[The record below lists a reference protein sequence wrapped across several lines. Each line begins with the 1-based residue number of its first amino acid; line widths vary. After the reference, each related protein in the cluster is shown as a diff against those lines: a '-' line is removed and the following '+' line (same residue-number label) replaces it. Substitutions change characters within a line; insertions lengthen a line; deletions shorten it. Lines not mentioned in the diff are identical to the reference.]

1 MAIYYNYNN
10 VKVLVNNQFVI
21 ADSLSFSLSTS
32 LSDHEEIDRKGGFT
46 QVADGGLTTTVS
58 LSYFVAGTD
67 PLFSFLNSTDAIPLQ
82 AGGMTLQKGYLTSY
96 SITAA
101 THGPVKVSASL
112 QFYEDFGGSFNAET
126 VDDVSRDYLKFS
138 DMDLTFSGINATS
151 NIVSLNYSMSNN
163 IEPQYEIDDL
173 TPKSVKFG
181 KKVTSLSLDTFN
193 FQEGLTYNG
202 KDVTVTFTLGP
213 QTYTTAGKIKTKD
226 VAIGFGEKILA
237 NLSIDSSSYGGTPVL
252 SSNSTTVSVGSILYI
267 WGTNLQDATAVY
279 FNNNIKAQE
288 VKTGAVNS
296 STGDNGIS
304 VIVPKFAKPGPV
316 RIITPN
322 GEVSY
327 NVTAVN
333 NQSFIP

>member
-151 NIVSLNYSMSNN
+151 NIVNLNYSMSNN
-163 IEPQYEIDDL
+163 IEPLYEIDDL

-237 NLSIDSSSYGGTPVL
+237 NLSIDSSSYGGAPTITNDAPSGGAL
-252 SSNSTTVSVGSILYI
+252 NVGQTFTIT
-267 WGTNLQDATAVY
+267 GTNLGSTTAVY
-279 FNNNIKAQE
+279 FSNNIKANDFVSISDTE
-288 VKTGAVNS
+288 IKVK
-296 STGDNGIS
+296 I
-304 VIVPKFAKPGPV
+304 PRFAKNGPYKVITAGGEIV
-316 RIITPN
+316 RPVIQIN
-322 GEVSY
+322 SV
-327 NVTAVN
+327 
-333 NQSFIP
+333 FIP

>member
-21 ADSLSFSLSTS
+21 ADSLSFSLSAS
-32 LSDHEEIDRKGGFT
+32 ISDHEEIDRKGGFT

-67 PLFSFLNSTDAIPLQ
+67 PLFSFLNSTGAIPLQ

-126 VDDVSRDYLKFS
+126 VDNASRDYLKFS

-151 NIVSLNYSMSNN
+151 NIVSLNYSLSNN
-163 IEPQYEIDDL
+163 IEPQYEIGDL
-173 TPKSVKFG
+173 TPRSVKFG

-213 QTYTTAGKIKTKD
+213 QAYTTAGKIKTKD

-237 NLSIDSSSYGGTPVL
+237 NLSIDSSSYGGAPTITNDSPSGGAL
-252 SSNSTTVSVGSILYI
+252 NVGQTFTIT
-267 WGTNLQDATAVY
+267 GTNLGSTTAVY
-279 FNNNIKAQE
+279 FNNNIKANDFVSISDTE
-288 VKTGAVNS
+288 IKVK
-296 STGDNGIS
+296 I
-304 VIVPKFAKPGPV
+304 PRFAKNGPYKVITAGGEIV
-316 RIITPN
+316 RPVIQIN
-322 GEVSY
+322 S
-327 NVTAVN
+327 A
-333 NQSFIP
+333 FIP

>member
-151 NIVSLNYSMSNN
+151 NIVNLNYSMSNN
-163 IEPQYEIDDL
+163 IEPLYEIDDL
-173 TPKSVKFG
+173 TPKSVRFG

-237 NLSIDSSSYGGTPVL
+237 NLSIDSSSYGGAPTITNDSPSGGAL
-252 SSNSTTVSVGSILYI
+252 NVGQTFTIT
-267 WGTNLQDATAVY
+267 GTNLGSTTAVY
-279 FNNNIKAQE
+279 FSNNIKANDFVSISDTE
-288 VKTGAVNS
+288 IKVK
-296 STGDNGIS
+296 I
-304 VIVPKFAKPGPV
+304 PRFAKNGPYKVITAGGEIV
-316 RIITPN
+316 RPVIQIN
-322 GEVSY
+322 SV
-327 NVTAVN
+327 
-333 NQSFIP
+333 FIP

>member
-21 ADSLSFSLSTS
+21 ADSLSFSLSAS
-32 LSDHEEIDRKGGFT
+32 ISDHEEIDRKGGFT

-237 NLSIDSSSYGGTPVL
+237 NLSIDSSSYGGAPTITNEAPSGGSL
-252 SSNSTTVSVGSILYI
+252 NVGQTFTIT
-267 WGTNLQDATAVY
+267 GTNLGSTTAVY
-279 FNNNIKAQE
+279 FSNNIKANDFVSISDTE
-288 VKTGAVNS
+288 IKVK
-296 STGDNGIS
+296 I
-304 VIVPKFAKPGPV
+304 PRFAKNGPYKVITAGGEIV
-316 RIITPN
+316 RPVIQIN
-322 GEVSY
+322 SV
-327 NVTAVN
+327 
-333 NQSFIP
+333 FIP

>member
-21 ADSLSFSLSTS
+21 ADSLSFSLSAS
-32 LSDHEEIDRKGGFT
+32 ISDHEEIDRKGGFT

-237 NLSIDSSSYGGTPVL
+237 NLSIDSSSYGGTPTITNDAPSGGAL
-252 SSNSTTVSVGSILYI
+252 NVGQIFTI
-267 WGTNLQDATAVY
+267 TGTNLGSTTAVY
-279 FNNNIKAQE
+279 FSNNIKANDFVSISDTE
-288 VKTGAVNS
+288 IKVK
-296 STGDNGIS
+296 I
-304 VIVPKFAKPGPV
+304 PRFAKNGPYKVITAGGEIV
-316 RIITPN
+316 RPVIQIN
-322 GEVSY
+322 SV
-327 NVTAVN
+327 
-333 NQSFIP
+333 FIP

>member
-138 DMDLTFSGINATS
+138 DMNLTFSGINATS
-151 NIVSLNYSMSNN
+151 NIVNLNYSMSNN
-163 IEPQYEIDDL
+163 IEPLYEIDDL

-237 NLSIDSSSYGGTPVL
+237 NLSIDSSSYGGAPTITNDSPSGGAL
-252 SSNSTTVSVGSILYI
+252 NVGQTFTIT
-267 WGTNLQDATAVY
+267 GTNLGSTTAVY
-279 FNNNIKAQE
+279 FSNNIKANDFVSISDTE
-288 VKTGAVNS
+288 IKVK
-296 STGDNGIS
+296 I
-304 VIVPKFAKPGPV
+304 PRFAKNGPYKVITAGGEIV
-316 RIITPN
+316 RPVIQIN
-322 GEVSY
+322 SV
-327 NVTAVN
+327 
-333 NQSFIP
+333 FIP